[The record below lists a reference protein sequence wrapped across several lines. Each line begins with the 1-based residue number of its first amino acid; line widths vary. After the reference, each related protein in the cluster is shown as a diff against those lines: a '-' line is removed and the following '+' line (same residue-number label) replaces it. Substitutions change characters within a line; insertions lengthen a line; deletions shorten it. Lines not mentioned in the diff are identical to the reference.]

1 MKKHS
6 RPAPFTLVEVLLA
19 MGVCVIGICSIMV
32 FFPVGAK
39 ASRNASMASYA
50 SNAAEQFLS
59 FARSCIEEDRVGN
72 GYAAFAYFTGW
83 TPGNPDTYV
92 APVSTP
98 QPGPDYVEDAGNAD
112 ADFGGLLTN
121 ENAFGKRMQEFFK
134 DILTNESV
142 TITPLQNRVYYF
154 DFTTQDGGDTYS
166 DFNCYAVLW
175 ATPVEANGVKL
186 PFTAQLHLELSWPAE
201 LPYSSREK
209 REYTLEVFKAY

>member
-1 MKKHS
+1 MKKNT
-6 RPAPFTLVEVLLA
+6 RLTPFTLVEVLIA

-50 SNAAEQFLS
+50 SNAADQFLS

-83 TPGNPDTYV
+83 TPGNPDTYAEGAKV
-92 APVSTP
+92 E
-98 QPGPDYVEDAGNAD
+98 PGPDYKDSNEDAGM
-112 ADFGGLLTN
+112 GGLLSN
-121 ENAFGKRMQEFFK
+121 SDAFGARMQEFFK
-134 DILTNESV
+134 EILTNESV
-142 TITPLQNRVYYF
+142 TITPLKGRVYYF
-154 DFTTQDGGDTYS
+154 DFTTKEGGETYS
-166 DFNCYAVLW
+166 DFNCYASLK
-175 ATPVEANGVKL
+175 ATPVEANGVKI
-186 PFTAQLHLELSWPAE
+186 PFAAKLHLELSWPAE

>member
-1 MKKHS
+1 MKKNL
-6 RPAPFTLVEVLLA
+6 RLAPFTLVEILIA

-39 ASRNASMASYA
+39 ASRNASMTSYA

-72 GYAAFAYFTGW
+72 GYAAFQYFTGW
-83 TPGNPDTYV
+83 NPGNPSAYS
-92 APVSTP
+92 APSSRP
-98 QPGPDYVEDAGNAD
+98 EPGPDYVDANQDEDM
-112 ADFGGLLTN
+112 GGLLAN
-121 ENAFGKRMQEFFK
+121 DNAFGTRMQKFFEE
-134 DILTNESV
+134 ILTNESV

-154 DFTTQDGGDTYS
+154 DFTTRDGGESFS

-175 ATPVEANGVKL
+175 ATPVEAGTVNI
-186 PFTAQLHLELSWPAE
+186 PFAAQLHLELSWPAE
-201 LPYSSREK
+201 LPYDRREK